1 VSAYLLA
8 YPLAVTECLA
18 FSGRF
23 GLCAVP
29 SINTYV
35 IFAAGSVLVSHAAG
49 LEGDGSNIALASYW
63 LRQVSLAQHRRA
75 MRSF

>member
-1 VSAYLLA
+1 MSAFALA
-8 YPLAVTECLA
+8 YRLAVAHRLA
-18 FSGRF
+18 YSGRF

-63 LRQVSLAQHRRA
+63 LRQVSLVQPR
-75 MRSF
+75 